1 MPPEQDDARARQ
13 LEAMRQYVAELGV
26 QRDGP
31 SVEAAEPQPAS
42 ERRRRPSPPWL
53 LLTGLL
59 VVVALVGGGLVGAV
73 AWPDDRLAGSRTA
86 GVSSATQR
94 PTTGPMASAGCKTA
108 VDRANAMLAS
118 AVRLR
123 EAVAEQAGSC
133 ATRPAA
139 GCPVASC
146 WSGSRRRYGPGP
158 ASRTGST
165 APWPPTGRS
174 WTSASCKPP
183 EPGRAGQRCM
193 VAKTITLDR

>member
-31 SVEAAEPQPAS
+31 SVEASEPQPAS

-118 AVRLR
+118 AVRLW
-123 EAVAEQAGSC
+123 EAVAEQG
-133 ATRPAA
+133 RIL
-139 GCPVASC
+139 
-146 WSGSRRRYGPGP
+146 RDP
-158 ASRTGST
+158 ASRRLSGRQLLERV
-165 APWPPTGRS
+165 APALQAGAGESDRFNR
-174 WTSASCKPP
+174 ALAAYRQVVDQCKLRTP
-183 EPGRAGQRCM
+183 
-193 VAKTITLDR
+193 

>member
-13 LEAMRQYVAELGV
+13 LEAMRQYFAELGV

-31 SVEAAEPQPAS
+31 TAQGSAPQPAS

-73 AWPDDRLAGSRTA
+73 AWPDDRPAGSRTA
-86 GVSSATQR
+86 DVSSATQR
-94 PTTGPMASAGCKTA
+94 PAAMTPAGPVASAACKTA

-123 EAVAEQAGSC
+123 EAVFDRALANYRQVVDQCKLQPLEPAGQ
-133 ATRPAA
+133 
-139 GCPVASC
+139 V
-146 WSGSRRRYGPGP
+146 SRRLSGPQLLERVAP
-158 ASRTGST
+158 ALRVGASESDRFDRGLADYRQVVDQCKLQ
-165 APWPPTGRS
+165 AP
-174 WTSASCKPP
+174 
-183 EPGRAGQRCM
+183 
-193 VAKTITLDR
+193 